1 MSLWEIINRIFGL
14 LVIYFSVR
22 FFLHHVKQNMLKT
35 DKGFLKSIDPFMGVA
50 YFFFFVFGVFAAV
63 EGFPFLEILAS
74 LSRGSRNR

>member
-1 MSLWEIINRIFGL
+1 
-14 LVIYFSVR
+14 
-22 FFLHHVKQNMLKT
+22 MLKT